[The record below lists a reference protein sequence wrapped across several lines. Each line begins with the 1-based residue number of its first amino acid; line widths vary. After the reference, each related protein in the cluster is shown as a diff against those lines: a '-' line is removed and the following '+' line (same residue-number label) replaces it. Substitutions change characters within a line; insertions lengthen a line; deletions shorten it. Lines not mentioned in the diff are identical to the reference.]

1 MDMYVLF
8 SVMININFVP
18 GCFFILLQTVLGSL
32 WESQKKSDIAEK
44 VLFAH
49 YIVYCL
55 IHYDDDIA
63 KLLNLINHMRALSI
77 QADP

>member
-1 MDMYVLF
+1 
-8 SVMININFVP
+8 MI
-18 GCFFILLQTVLGSL
+18 
-32 WESQKKSDIAEK
+32 EK

-49 YIVYCL
+49 IVYCL

-77 QADP
+77 QTDP